1 MRFQFHLLISNNLL
15 NCWTHKK
22 KVWNL
27 QEKAWTQIANISI
40 CKCHFSFLFLF
51 SFLVQ
56 CMVFLF
62 SDGLQCFM
70 IFKRF
75 VAPFFPLIN
84 LKSIDLHLLYSQ
96 SLWRRTIYVYI
107 YIYRERRR
115 ETNLEQSAAAGPF
128 PLCRT
133 AHASFDPENYL
144 KSTEGHIR
152 WKLWLCGDTFK
163 DTIQDSKEKK
173 RIKTP
178 SPANSLAVKHG
189 LFLKIQTEM

>member
-1 MRFQFHLLISNNLL
+1 MRFQFHLLIPNNLL
-15 NCWTHKK
+15 NCWTQKK

-75 VAPFFPLIN
+75 CGSIFPPHK
-84 LKSIDLHLLYSQ
+84 LKEHWSTSALQ
-96 SLWRRTIYVYI
+96 SESMEAHNICV